1 MNLMS
6 WHTCLKNS
14 LGHLL
19 LTVSSI
25 QVDIVSHNRAI
36 LTWAYPDLW
45 PHLVNIVMS
54 SAVGLALKAPD
65 TVSPFLLLSTCL
77 RQFIQVQ
84 FIQSVSQDRTG
95 QYQHSPGGLRHA
107 ACHELLI
114 DLLCAQK
121 GDEHRHTYPIKI
133 KPVCDWVEFPW
144 SGMFALVL
152 GTPCSSG
159 FIRAVYAVWGWQ
171 HAYRL
176 SYCNNC

>member
-1 MNLMS
+1 MGLSWSLATLSEHRHVICCWISFKGTRHCLSIPPTLNLFKAVHS
-6 WHTCLKNS
+6 GS
-14 LGHLL
+14 
-19 LTVSSI
+19 V
-25 QVDIVSHNRAI
+25 
-36 LTWAYPDLW
+36 YPERL
-45 PHLVNIVMS
+45 P
-54 SAVGLALKAPD
+54 
-65 TVSPFLLLSTCL
+65 
-77 RQFIQVQ
+77 R
-84 FIQSVSQDRTG
+84 QDRTG